1 MKEKKM
7 LPAAQ
12 DRRFFGE
19 IATLLATARGNT
31 YRVVNRV
38 MVETYWNVGQR
49 IVEQEQKGKTRADYG
64 DYLISGLSR
73 HLTDVF
79 GKGFSE
85 PNLWNMRQ
93 FYITFPDFKQFSTQ
107 CVGNLSWTNIRTIMR
122 LSNKD
127 ERDYY
132 LREVATENWSSRT
145 LERNIQTK
153 YYRRLLSSQKK
164 GRKGVAVVKAVPVET
179 AKPNLLD
186 FIKDPYVLE
195 FLDVPEDLTGKE
207 TLLENALI
215 SDLQKFLL
223 ELGKG
228 FSFVA
233 RQQRLSSETDHF
245 YVDLVFYNYLLKC
258 FVIFDLKTKP
268 LSAADIGQM
277 DMYVRMFDALKR
289 GIDDNPTVG
298 IILCS
303 EKSEAIVK
311 FSMLQ
316 ESRQIFASKY
326 ETILP
331 TEQELAELLMRRRQL
346 FSQPCARQIG
356 KRKRATD

>member
-1 MKEKKM
+1 MRIGNKE
-7 LPAAQ
+7 
-12 DRRFFGE
+12 
-19 IATLLATARGNT
+19 
-31 YRVVNRV
+31 
-38 MVETYWNVGQR
+38 
-49 IVEQEQKGKTRADYG
+49 
-64 DYLISGLSR
+64 
-73 HLTDVF
+73 
-79 GKGFSE
+79 
-85 PNLWNMRQ
+85 
-93 FYITFPDFKQFSTQ
+93 
-107 CVGNLSWTNIRTIMR
+107 
-122 LSNKD
+122 

-132 LREVATENWSSRT
+132 IREASSGNWSFRVLT
-145 LERNIQTK
+145 RNIQTK
-153 YYRRLLSSQKK
+153 YYHRLLSSQKK
-164 GRKGVAVVKAVPVET
+164 GKNSVTTIKEIVAE
-179 AKPNLLD
+179 PNLLD

-258 FVIFDLKTKP
+258 FVIFDLKTQP

-303 EKSEAIVK
+303 DKSETVVK
-311 FSMLQ
+311 YSVLK
-316 ESRQIFASKY
+316 ESKQIFASKY

-331 TEQELAELLMRRRQL
+331 TEQELADLFMRRRQL
-346 FSQPCARQIG
+346 LSKPCPRQIG
-356 KRKRATD
+356 KRKRDTG